1 MEIKQHNLV
10 GIQQQTTPN
19 MGGTITPRFIVMHY
33 TAGWSAEG
41 SISWLTN
48 KKSKVSAHLVIGR
61 DGIITQLVPFNRKAW
76 HAGPS
81 AYEGYRNLNTYSIG
95 IELDNAGWMTEVS
108 QGVYTGSNGH
118 KLSASKMADVETI
131 KGSHPNVENGAVKD
145 WMMYTDAQ
153 LQALED
159 VIDALLDKY
168 TTIEAIVGHD
178 KIDTRGWKSDPGPAL
193 NLGHYVKKLVGRND
207 EKVIQY
213 KVDVDSLNV
222 RGGPGTAFDKLSVGP
237 LARGTVLTLLER
249 DSVWLFVE
257 FDEINKGWV
266 SNRYVARI
274 GS

>member
-10 GIQQQTTPN
+10 GTQQQTTPN

-61 DGIITQLVPFNRKAW
+61 DGSITQLVPFNRKAW

-81 AYEGYRNLNTYSIG
+81 AYEGFRNLNTYSIG

-118 KLSASKMADVETI
+118 KLSASKMAGVETI
-131 KGSHPNVENGAVKD
+131 KGSHPNVEGGAVKD

-159 VIDALLDKY
+159 VVDALLDKY
-168 TTIEAIVGHD
+168 PTIQYITGHD
-178 KIDTRGWKSDPGPAL
+178 EIDTRGYKSDPGPAFPRE
-193 NLGHYVKKLVGRND
+193 NFAKKMINRND
-207 EKVIQY
+207 EKPVQY

-222 RGGPGTAFDKLSVGP
+222 RGGPGIEYDKLSVGP
-237 LARGTVLTLLER
+237 LSRGTVLTLLER
-249 DSVWLFVE
+249 DDSWLFVE
-257 FDEINKGWV
+257 FDEINKG
-266 SNRYVARI
+266 YVHGKYITRI

>member
-10 GIQQQTTPN
+10 GTQQQMTPN

-118 KLSASKMADVETI
+118 KLSASKMAEVETI
-131 KGSHPNVENGAVKD
+131 KGSHTNVENGAVKD

-159 VIDALLDKY
+159 VVDALLDKY
-168 TTIEAIVGHD
+168 PTIEAIVGHD
-178 KIDTRGWKSDPGPAL
+178 EIDTRNIKQDPGPAFSMSF
-193 NLGHYVKKLVGRND
+193 YKKKMLERND
-207 EKVIQY
+207 EKAIQY

-222 RGGPGTAFDKLSVGP
+222 RGGPGIEFDKLSVGP
-237 LARGTVLTLLER
+237 LIRGIVLTLLER
-249 DSVWLFVE
+249 DGVWLFVE
-257 FDEINKGWV
+257 FDKINKGWTHGK
-266 SNRYVARI
+266 YVTRI